1 MKVKSKL
8 PSILSKVKHKTK
20 VVVASALVASLIP
33 FWVFDVIGEHSPHN
47 GCLKYIGDD
56 YDWVY
61 LQKRQYWSNL
71 RH

>member
-33 FWVFDVIGEHSPHN
+33 FWVFGFIFMYLLSIVTNFLLSWFV
-47 GCLKYIGDD
+47 DD
-56 YDWVY
+56 SIKD
-61 LQKRQYWSNL
+61 KESSNE
-71 RH
+71 R

>member
-33 FWVFDVIGEHSPHN
+33 F
-47 GCLKYIGDD
+47 GCLVLSLCIY
-56 YDWVY
+56 Y
-61 LQKRQYWSNL
+61 L
-71 RH
+71 

>member
-33 FWVFDVIGEHSPHN
+33 FWVFGLIFMYLLSIITNSLLSWFV
-47 GCLKYIGDD
+47 DD
-56 YDWVY
+56 SIED
-61 LQKRQYWSNL
+61 KESSNE
-71 RH
+71 R